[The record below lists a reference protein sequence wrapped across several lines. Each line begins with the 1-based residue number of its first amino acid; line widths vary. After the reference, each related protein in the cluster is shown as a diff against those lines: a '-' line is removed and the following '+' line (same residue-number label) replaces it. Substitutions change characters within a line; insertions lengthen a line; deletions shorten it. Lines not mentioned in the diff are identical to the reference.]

1 MRTPDDVRRL
11 VDEVPKLSAINDDE
25 DIDKVDAPGEGDE
38 PPTISP
44 TIEDGDEA
52 VGPEQE
58 AARASARRAAFQGEA
73 QFTALR
79 RVRRQ
84 WPNLKNAEA
93 IVAEAY
99 SGTTSGGPAAGS
111 RSTTS
116 SRSCRAWRS

>member
-11 VDEVPKLSAINDDE
+11 VDEVPIISKAERFSAINDDE
-25 DIDKVDAPGEGDE
+25 DIDKVDAPSEGDE

-58 AARASARRAAFQGEA
+58 AARASARRAAFKGEA
-73 QFTALR
+73 QFTALS

-84 WPNLKNAEA
+84 WPNVKDAEA
-93 IVAEAY
+93 
-99 SGTTSGGPAAGS
+99 S
-111 RSTTS
+111 
-116 SRSCRAWRS
+116 